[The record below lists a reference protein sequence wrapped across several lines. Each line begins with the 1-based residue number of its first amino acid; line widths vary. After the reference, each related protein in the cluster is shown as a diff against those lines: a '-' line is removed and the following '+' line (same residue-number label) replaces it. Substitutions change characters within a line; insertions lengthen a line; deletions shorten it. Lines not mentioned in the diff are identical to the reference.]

1 MMINRM
7 QLEEARQRREQ
18 EIVERVR
25 DRQLLELK
33 PTSVRRSVGLSIMK
47 IGARLA
53 AEPQPRLAR
62 SR

>member
-7 QLEEARQRREQ
+7 QLEEARQRRER
-18 EIVERVR
+18 EVVERVR
-25 DRQLLELK
+25 ERQLLDIK
-33 PTSVRRSVGLSIMK
+33 PQSVRRSVGLSIMK